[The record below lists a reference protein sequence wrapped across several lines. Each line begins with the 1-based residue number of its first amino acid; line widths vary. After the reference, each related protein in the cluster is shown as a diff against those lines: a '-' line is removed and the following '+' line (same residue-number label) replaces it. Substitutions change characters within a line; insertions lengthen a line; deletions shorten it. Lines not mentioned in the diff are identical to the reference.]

1 MRANAADASA
11 GGVPRL
17 QDPLSNGLFPQKI
30 AIDRFGASTLKGK
43 IVPGVALTLA
53 PTCAT
58 FSQAPDAYGRTI
70 GTETFRSASP
80 YVLKAQVA
88 GATVNDKTTQTVQVQ
103 LASPSRRGRVDSW
116 AAVVE

>member
-1 MRANAADASA
+1 
-11 GGVPRL
+11 VPRL